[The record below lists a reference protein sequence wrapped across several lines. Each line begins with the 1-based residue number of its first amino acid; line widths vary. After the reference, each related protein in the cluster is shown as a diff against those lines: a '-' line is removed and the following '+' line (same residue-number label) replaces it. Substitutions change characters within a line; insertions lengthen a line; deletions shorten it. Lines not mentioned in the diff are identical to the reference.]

1 MNRRK
6 PLIVLLTGICL
17 AAVWAKPVLQ
27 RGSLLAYV
35 ESETILTGESARV
48 TGYADQG
55 KKIVVTPT
63 GPRPPAAAE
72 ARAAVNRAFSVE
84 IGPFEEKG
92 VYTLTV
98 TAEGEGG
105 TDRERKVVYV
115 QVVDPPPDM
124 DESFETLYGQALNAA
139 VDASDEAM
147 TSVEAGLDAIPG
159 EDPNLKKAREDV
171 DAVREKIPEMRRGV
185 RQFTRAQAMFDQTL
199 QSEPNLDRE
208 AMGEYQQSLSS
219 SAQSLR
225 QQSEQL
231 IALGRE
237 ASGGQTDA
245 CVGVALA
252 AQALSAEKALM
263 EMMQSGIK
271 DYLTDW
277 AKSADIDAA
286 KALPSWLPVIKGK
299 FLKGLKS
306 IFEGTPEQQVLKRTG
321 APETE
326 GPVSRWDMLKLL
338 FNTAK
343 GFASG
348 GPWGAAKAAIDDA
361 VDIAIEAYSSTYC
374 LSFKG
379 KISGHTHIE
388 ALDNGRPMYGL
399 DNDWEGDAQIM
410 CAKPSGKDP
419 VSFRGMLTG
428 SAKNFK
434 VVNGLRSLYEGKPG
448 NFQYLTG
455 DPSTAQKL
463 GAIFVV
469 PLEGTV
475 AGGKMAIKGKK
486 GGVDFDGRVIAKL
499 AVVIIPT
506 GSPVPIVQ
514 KYDTPFQPGW
524 WHLTRALGEGGMTT
538 LEIAMDGEKRVVKKE
553 WTRQLSSAGA
563 RGDFSI
569 KVDLCAG
576 CEDD

>member
-1 MNRRK
+1 
-6 PLIVLLTGICL
+6 
-17 AAVWAKPVLQ
+17 
-27 RGSLLAYV
+27 
-35 ESETILTGESARV
+35 
-48 TGYADQG
+48 
-55 KKIVVTPT
+55 
-63 GPRPPAAAE
+63 
-72 ARAAVNRAFSVE
+72 
-84 IGPFEEKG
+84 
-92 VYTLTV
+92 
-98 TAEGEGG
+98 
-105 TDRERKVVYV
+105 
-115 QVVDPPPDM
+115 
-124 DESFETLYGQALNAA
+124 
-139 VDASDEAM
+139 
-147 TSVEAGLDAIPG
+147 
-159 EDPNLKKAREDV
+159 
-171 DAVREKIPEMRRGV
+171 
-185 RQFTRAQAMFDQTL
+185 
-199 QSEPNLDRE
+199 
-208 AMGEYQQSLSS
+208 
-219 SAQSLR
+219 
-225 QQSEQL
+225 
-231 IALGRE
+231 
-237 ASGGQTDA
+237 
-245 CVGVALA
+245 
-252 AQALSAEKALM
+252 
-263 EMMQSGIK
+263 
-271 DYLTDW
+271 
-277 AKSADIDAA
+277 
-286 KALPSWLPVIKGK
+286 
-299 FLKGLKS
+299 
-306 IFEGTPEQQVLKRTG
+306 
-321 APETE
+321 
-326 GPVSRWDMLKLL
+326 MLKLL
-338 FNTAK
+338 LNTAK
-343 GFASG
+343 GFAEG

-379 KISGHTHIE
+379 KISGHTHVE

-448 NFQYLTG
+448 NFQYLTAG
-455 DPSTAQKL
+455 PSAAQKL

-499 AVVIIPT
+499 AVVIIPS

-538 LEIAMDGEKRVVKKE
+538 LDITMDGEKRVVKKE

-563 RGDFSI
+563 RADFSI

>member
-1 MNRRK
+1 MIRRK
-6 PLIVLLTGICL
+6 SLLFIAGWMCL
-17 AAVWAKPVLQ
+17 ASISAGPGFQ

-35 ESETILTGESARV
+35 ESGTILTGENAQV
-48 TGYADQG
+48 TGSADAG

-63 GPRPPAAAE
+63 GPKPPRAVE
-72 ARAAVNRAFSVE
+72 TTAAVSRSFSVE
-84 IGPFEEKG
+84 IGPFEESG
-92 VYTLTV
+92 TYTLTV
-98 TAEGEGG
+98 TAEREGSA
-105 TDRERKVVYV
+105 DKERKVVFV
-115 QVVDPPPDM
+115 EVIDPPPDAE
-124 DESFETLYGQALNAA
+124 ESFETAYGQALDAA
-139 VDASDEAM
+139 VEASDQAL
-147 TSVEAGLDAIPG
+147 TGVQSGLDAIPG
-159 EDPNLKKAREDV
+159 NDPNIKKAKDDV
-171 DAVREKIPEMRRGV
+171 GLVREKIPELRRGI
-185 RQFTRAQAMFDQTL
+185 RQFVRAETLFEQTL
-199 QSEPNLDRE
+199 QREPNLDRD
-208 AMGEYQQSLSS
+208 AISEYQQSLSS
-219 SAQSLR
+219 NAQSLR

-245 CVGVALA
+245 CIGVALA
-252 AQALSAEKALM
+252 AQALSAQKTLTELM
-263 EMMQSGIK
+263 KSGIK

-277 AKSADIDAA
+277 AKSTDFDTA
-286 KALPSWLPVIKGK
+286 KALPSWLPVIKEK

-306 IFEGTPEQQVLKRTG
+306 IFEESAEKQVLKRTSAPG
-321 APETE
+321 AESV
-326 GPVSRWDMLKLL
+326 VSRWDMLKAL

-343 GFASG
+343 GFAEG

-361 VDIAIEAYSSTYC
+361 VDIAIDAYTQSYC

-399 DNDWEGDAQIM
+399 DNDWEGNAQIM

-419 VSFRGMLTG
+419 VAFRGMLTG
-428 SAKNFK
+428 RAKNFK

-463 GAIFVV
+463 GAVFIV

-475 AGGKMAIKGKK
+475 AGGRIVIKGKK
-486 GGVDFDGRVIAKL
+486 GGIDFDGRVVAKL
-499 AVVIIPT
+499 AVVIIPS
-506 GSPVPIVQ
+506 GSPVPLVQ

-524 WHLTRALGEGGMTT
+524 WHLTRALGEGGMVT
-538 LEIAMDGEKRVVKKE
+538 LEITMDGEKRVVKKE
-553 WTRQLSSAGA
+553 WKRELSSAGA
-563 RGDFSI
+563 RGNFSI

-576 CEDD
+576 CKDD

>member
-1 MNRRK
+1 MMPRK
-6 PLIVLLTGICL
+6 HLLFVLGGICL
-17 AAVWAKPVLQ
+17 AAVWARPGFQKK
-27 RGSLLAYV
+27 SLLAYA

-48 TGYADQG
+48 TGYADAG

-63 GPRPPAAAE
+63 GPKPPHAAE
-72 ARAAVNRAFSVE
+72 TTAEVNRAFSVE
-84 IGPFEEKG
+84 IGPFEESG
-92 VYTLTV
+92 GYTLTV
-98 TAEGEGG
+98 IAEGEGG
-105 TDRERKVVYV
+105 VDRERAVVYV

-124 DESFETLYGQALNAA
+124 DESFETVYGQALTAA
-139 VDASDEAM
+139 VDASDEALAA
-147 TSVEAGLDAIPG
+147 VQAGLDGIPG
-159 EDPNLKKAREDV
+159 DDPNIKKAKDDV
-171 DAVREKIPEMRRGV
+171 DTVREKIPEIRRGI
-185 RQFTRAQAMFDQTL
+185 RQFVQAESMFEQTL

-208 AMGEYQQSLSS
+208 VMGEYQQFLSS

-252 AQALSAEKALM
+252 AQALSAQKTLTEL
-263 EMMQSGIK
+263 MQSGIK

-286 KALPSWLPVIKGK
+286 KALPSWLPIIKGK

-306 IFEGTPEQQVLKRTG
+306 IFEGTPEQQILNRTG
-321 APETE
+321 APEAE

-343 GFASG
+343 GFAEG

-361 VDIAIEAYSSTYC
+361 VDIAIDAYTKSYC

-379 KISGHTHIE
+379 KISGHTHVE
-388 ALDNGRPMYGL
+388 ALDNGSPMYGL

-410 CAKPSGKDP
+410 CAKPSGKEP

-428 SAKNFK
+428 RAKNFK
-434 VVNGLRSLYEGKPG
+434 IVNKLRSLYEGKPG

-455 DPSTAQKL
+455 DPSAAQKL

-475 AGGKMAIKGKK
+475 GGGKMAIKGKK

-538 LEIAMDGEKRVVKKE
+538 LEITMEGEKRVVKKE

>member
-1 MNRRK
+1 MIRRNA
-6 PLIVLLTGICL
+6 LIFVVGWMCL
-17 AAVWAKPVLQ
+17 AVLTAQ
-27 RGSLLAYV
+27 PGFQKRSILAYV
-35 ESETILTGESARV
+35 EAGTILTGETARV
-48 TGYADQG
+48 TGYADAG
-55 KKIVVTPT
+55 KKIVVTAA
-63 GPRPPAAAE
+63 GLNPPAAAE
-72 ARAAVNRAFSVE
+72 TTAAVNRAFSVE
-84 IGPFEEKG
+84 IGPFEQSG
-92 VYTLTV
+92 TYTLTV
-98 TAEGEGG
+98 TAEREGG
-105 TDRERKVVYV
+105 AEKERTVVYV
-115 QVVDPPPDM
+115 QVVDPPPDAEEAF
-124 DESFETLYGQALNAA
+124 ESAYGQALAAA
-139 VDASDEAM
+139 VDASDRTLSE
-147 TSVEAGLDAIPG
+147 VQAGLEAIPG
-159 EDPNLKKAREDV
+159 DDPNIKKAEEDV
-171 DAVREKIPEMRRGV
+171 ADVREKIPELRRGI
-185 RQFTRAQAMFDQTL
+185 RQFVQAETLFEQTL

-208 AMGEYQQSLSS
+208 AMGDYRQFLTS
-219 SAQSLR
+219 SAQSIR
-225 QQSEQL
+225 EQSERL

-252 AQALSAEKALM
+252 AQALSAQKTLM
-263 EMMQSGIK
+263 ELMNSGLK

-286 KALPSWLPVIKGK
+286 KALPSWLPVIKAK

-306 IFEGTPEQQVLKRTG
+306 IFEGTPEEQVLNRTA
-321 APETE
+321 APASESL
-326 GPVSRWDMLKLL
+326 VSRWDLLKLL

-343 GFASG
+343 GFAEG

-361 VDIAIEAYSSTYC
+361 VDIAIDTYSKSYC

-379 KISGHTHIE
+379 KISGHTHVE

-419 VSFRGMLTG
+419 VAFRGMLTG
-428 SAKNFK
+428 KAKNFK
-434 VVNGLRSLYEGKPG
+434 IANFLRTLYEGKPG

-455 DPSTAQKL
+455 DPSTAQKF
-463 GAIFVV
+463 GAVFIV

-475 AGGKMAIKGKK
+475 AGGKIAIKGKK
-486 GGVDFDGRVIAKL
+486 GGVDFDGRVVAKL

-506 GSPVPIVQ
+506 GSPVPLVQ
-514 KYDTPFQPGW
+514 KFGTPFQPGW

-538 LEIAMDGEKRVVKKE
+538 LEITMDGEKRVVKKE
-553 WTRQLSSAGA
+553 WSRDLTAAGA
-563 RGDFSI
+563 RGRFSI